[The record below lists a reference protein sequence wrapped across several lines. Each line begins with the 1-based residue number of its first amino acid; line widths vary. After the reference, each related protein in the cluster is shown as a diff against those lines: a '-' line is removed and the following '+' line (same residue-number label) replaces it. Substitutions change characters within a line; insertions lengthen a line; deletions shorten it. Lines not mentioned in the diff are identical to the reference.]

1 MLLLQRYFT
10 VANNARSK
18 PKTEKE
24 LSMYDPYAE
33 FTKHVLSNGLE
44 VHSVFW
50 DRPCIGVEVVVHSGG
65 REDPV
70 SMPGLAH
77 FVEHVVS
84 QNIPNL
90 EFDKAK
96 EFFDACG
103 GRAEFGSTSY
113 LATRYKFV
121 IPADPTIFCEALVIF
136 GSMLLGA
143 KVEKDV
149 ERERKVISREFNG
162 RYPFLEKLEWDM
174 GIRKALFKGHR
185 LETWNRPLGR
195 PEGFLSTTKVDLQGF
210 YDKHYVPANISLVIV
225 GGLPT
230 GEVIAGLERS
240 PFGMRKDGT
249 RKPIPKPFNQIPI
262 PAEQSRIVK
271 LSDHVNFKV
280 DQTEFKATW
289 AFPAYFPRQA
299 RRVFDQV
306 LGKILFDEIREKR
319 GLAYSIG
326 TDYAGFH
333 DVYEY
338 EIEGRI
344 SPDATPYIGELV
356 RNCISMVPSRRDLFE
371 RKLNSCMQKYRMI
384 DLSGSDLAAE
394 SASDLVSDHRIVSM
408 QEEWDELHNVT
419 HEQMDEAVAL
429 LSSERQYTFITCP

>member
-1 MLLLQRYFT
+1 MPNFPSTFFRT
-10 VANNARSK
+10 
-18 PKTEKE
+18 
-24 LSMYDPYAE
+24 
-33 FTKHVLSNGLE
+33 GLK

-50 DRPCIGVEVVVHSGG
+50 DRLWIGMEIVVHSGG

-70 SMPGLAH
+70 AMPGLAH

-84 QNIPNL
+84 QNIPNR
-90 EFDKAK
+90 EFDQSK
-96 EFFDACG
+96 EFFETCG
-103 GRAEFGSTSY
+103 GRAEFGSTNY
-113 LATRYKFV
+113 LSTRYKFGV
-121 IPADPTIFCEALVIF
+121 PADPATFREALAIF

-143 KVEKDV
+143 RIEKDV
-149 ERERKVISREFNG
+149 ERERKVIFREFNG

-195 PEGFLSTTKVDLQGF
+195 PEGFLSATEADLQGF
-210 YDKHYVPANISLVIV
+210 YDRHYVPANISLVII
-225 GGLPT
+225 GGLKT
-230 GEVIAGLERS
+230 DKVIAELERS

-249 RKPIPKPFNQIPI
+249 RNPIPQPFNQIPI
-262 PAEQSRIVK
+262 PVEQAKTVK

-280 DQTEFKATW
+280 DQTEYKATW
-289 AFPAYFPRQA
+289 AFPADFPRQA

-326 TDYAGFH
+326 TDYTGFH

-338 EIEGRI
+338 EIGGRI
-344 SPDATPYIGELV
+344 SPDATPYIDELV
-356 RNCISMVPSRRDLFE
+356 RKCISIVPSRRDLFD
-371 RKLNSCMQKYRMI
+371 RKLKSCKQKCLMI
-384 DLSGSDLAAE
+384 DLSGSGLAGE
-394 SASDLVSDHRIVSM
+394 SASDLVSDHRIVPM
-408 QEEWDELHNVT
+408 QEAWDGLHKVT
-419 HEQMDEAVAL
+419 HEQMAEAAAL